1 MINPRSFPAA
11 ILTSTPPISSALRY
25 WKARRARS
33 EEHTSELQ
41 SRSDLVCRLLLEK
54 KKKHV
59 LPVFSSLV
67 CPKYLGPHRGFS
79 CHCFPSLVERRD
91 LCRYTNGTSGVVGIA
106 PVTICVPSC

>member
-54 KKKHV
+54 KKKHILPHDLV
-59 LPVFSSLV
+59 LLDQKIADRLPVISGATQTGSCIKQLV
-67 CPKYLGPHRGFS
+67 VAGLTTHYDDHLTVLFAFRPI
-79 CHCFPSLVERRD
+79 
-91 LCRYTNGTSGVVGIA
+91 VV
-106 PVTICVPSC
+106 